1 MPRMPRGCWA
11 REPHAGAGRVI
22 HTRRLILRG
31 WREADLRP
39 YYAMGQDREVM
50 RYIGPLATRGDVRS
64 THDRMNGRLERHGHC
79 FWAVERKGDGRFL
92 GFCGLVRGT
101 PPIGGEVEI
110 GWRLARHAW
119 GQGYAREAA
128 EASLSWAWRNL
139 DRASIAGVTVAA
151 NARSRGLMER
161 LGMTR
166 EPGGDFDHPELGP
179 RDPLR
184 RHILYR
190 IGRPAA

>member
-1 MPRMPRGCWA
+1 
-11 REPHAGAGRVI
+11 VI

-31 WREADLRP
+31 WRETDLRP

-64 THDRMNGRLERHGHC
+64 THDRMNGRLARHGHC
-79 FWAVERKGDGRFL
+79 FWAVERKRDGRFL
-92 GFCGLVRGT
+92 GFCGLLRGT
-101 PPIGGEVEI
+101 PPIEREVEI

-128 EASLSWAWRNL
+128 EASLAWAWRNL
-139 DRASIAGVTVAA
+139 DRASIAGITVAA
-151 NARSRGLMER
+151 NSRSRALMER

-166 EPGGDFDHPELGP
+166 EPGGDFDHPELAAS
-179 RDPLR
+179 DPLR

-190 IGRPAA
+190 IGRPTA